1 MNPNPLP
8 LLYSFRRC
16 PYAIRA
22 RMAVYS
28 AAIPI
33 QLEEVSL
40 KDKPSAMLELS
51 SKGTVPVLV
60 DGDKVIDESLEI
72 MQWALMQNDPN
83 YWYVSL
89 SKEELS
95 RSQELIRDNDSEFKT
110 WLDRYKYADRHPEHS
125 QEYYRNQCASYL
137 ERLEAVLTRQPYL
150 IRHEITFAD
159 VAIFPFVR
167 QFSMVDQNWFAHG
180 PYPNLNRWL
189 TSLLELPL
197 FIRVMA
203 KQSAEKNRK
212 ESKGPGLT

>member
-1 MNPNPLP
+1 MNHDSLP

-22 RMAVYS
+22 RMAIYS
-28 AAIPI
+28 AEIPI
-33 QLEEVSL
+33 RLEEVSL
-40 KDKPSAMLELS
+40 KDKPQSMLEYS

-72 MQWALMQNDPN
+72 MQWALKQNDPDN
-83 YWYVSL
+83 WYVSL
-89 SKEELS
+89 SQEELNIS
-95 RSQELIRDNDSEFKT
+95 HELIRGNDGEFKT

-125 QEYYRNQCASYL
+125 QEYYRNQCAGYL
-137 ERLEAVLTRQPYL
+137 ERLESVLKQQPYL
-150 IRHEITFAD
+150 VRQEITFAD
-159 VAIFPFVR
+159 IAIFPFAR
-167 QFSMVDQNWFAHG
+167 QFSMVDQDWFAQG

-203 KQSAEKNRK
+203 KQ
-212 ESKGPGLT
+212 

>member
-1 MNPNPLP
+1 MNLDSLP

-28 AAIPI
+28 ADIPI
-33 QLEEVSL
+33 RLEEVSL
-40 KDKPSAMLELS
+40 KDKPQTMLEYS

-72 MQWALMQNDPN
+72 MQWALKQNDPDN
-83 YWYVSL
+83 WYVSL
-89 SKEELS
+89 SQEELNIS
-95 RSQELIRDNDSEFKT
+95 HDLIRGNDGDFKT

-125 QEYYRNQCASYL
+125 QEYYRSQCAGYL
-137 ERLEAVLTRQPYL
+137 ERLESVLKQQPYL
-150 IRHEITFAD
+150 IRHEVTFAD
-159 VAIFPFVR
+159 IAIFPFVR
-167 QFSMVDQNWFAHG
+167 QFSMVDQDWFAQG

-197 FIRVMA
+197 FVRVMA
-203 KQSAEKNRK
+203 KQ
-212 ESKGPGLT
+212 

>member
-1 MNPNPLP
+1 MTLESLP

-22 RMAVYS
+22 RMAIYS

-33 QLEEVSL
+33 QIEEVSL
-40 KDKPSAMLELS
+40 KDKPQAMLQHS

-72 MQWALMQNDPN
+72 MQWALKQNDPN
-83 YWYVSL
+83 SWYVSL
-89 SKEELS
+89 SQEELNN
-95 RSQELIRDNDSEFKT
+95 SQMLIRDNDGEFKI

-125 QEYYRNQCASYL
+125 QEYYRSQCASYL
-137 ERLEAVLTRQPYL
+137 ERLESALKQQPYL
-150 IRHEITFAD
+150 IKHEMTFAD
-159 VAIFPFVR
+159 IAIFPFVR
-167 QFSMVDQNWFAHG
+167 QFSMVDQDWFTQG
-180 PYPNLNRWL
+180 PYPNVNRWL

-203 KQSAEKNRK
+203 KEKGS
-212 ESKGPGLT
+212 E

>member
-1 MNPNPLP
+1 MNPDPLP

-22 RMAVYS
+22 RMAIYS

-33 QLEEVSL
+33 RIEEVSL
-40 KDKPSAMLELS
+40 KDKPRALLECS

-72 MQWALMQNDPN
+72 MQWALEQNDPDN
-83 YWYVSL
+83 WYVSL
-89 SKEELS
+89 SQEELS
-95 RSQELIRDNDSEFKT
+95 NSHELIGDNDGEFKT

-125 QEYYRNQCASYL
+125 QEYYRSQCGSYL
-137 ERLEAVLTRQPYL
+137 ERLEAVLQHQLCL
-150 IRHEITFAD
+150 IKHEITFAD
-159 VAIFPFVR
+159 IAIFPFVR
-167 QFSMVDQNWFAHG
+167 QFSMVDQDWFSQG

-189 TSLLELPL
+189 RSLLELPL

-203 KQSAEKNRK
+203 KQSAKKAGSQE
-212 ESKGPGLT
+212 